1 MVRGSLIS
9 LTQNN
14 LFKTF
19 SKPKPNFNHKFQ
31 MDKVDQQAN
40 ILKKRLVVAGK
51 KVRERIL
58 RDMRGTSSL
67 KFNIFY
73 RVQLFKFIFNG
84 LKF

>member
-1 MVRGSLIS
+1 
-9 LTQNN
+9 
-14 LFKTF
+14 
-19 SKPKPNFNHKFQ
+19 

-67 KFNIFY
+67 KFNNF
-73 RVQLFKFIFNG
+73 LFFGYNYLNLF
-84 LKF
+84 LMV